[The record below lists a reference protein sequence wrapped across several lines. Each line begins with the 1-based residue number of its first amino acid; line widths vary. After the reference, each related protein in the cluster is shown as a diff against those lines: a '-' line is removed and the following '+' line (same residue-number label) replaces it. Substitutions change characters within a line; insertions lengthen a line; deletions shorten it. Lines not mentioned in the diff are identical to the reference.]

1 MDAKTYLLVPSTRSW
16 FQCSVI
22 SYIYILVVSDHSKSK
37 RGLCLCIRE
46 LMLVVVLDAGGLIH
60 CGLATVLTGIN
71 VGGLIHCGLATVLT
85 GPLCSL
91 FLF

>member
-1 MDAKTYLLVPSTRSW
+1 MDAKTYLLVPITRSW

-22 SYIYILVVSDHSKSK
+22 SYIYILVSDHSKSE

-60 CGLATVLTGIN
+60 CGLATVLRD
-71 VGGLIHCGLATVLT
+71 
-85 GPLCSL
+85 
-91 FLF
+91 